1 MRLFGKPFASN
12 LQCEDRRSIPLER
25 LLAAVQSA
33 STNTLGSTALFA
45 SAFLALCGTAVIKP
59 EAALAES
66 TLYVTVRESKL
77 HEKADFF
84 SAAVGD
90 IRYGDALSVVSSSG
104 PWAQVRTSGGKS
116 GYVHQSAVTNRK
128 VVLNAGAG
136 YSGKADAN
144 DVVLAGKGF
153 SAEVERQFAANHR
166 NLNFADVNAME
177 RIRVA
182 PKELQSFVSVGQLGK
197 KGS

>member
-1 MRLFGKPFASN
+1 MR
-12 LQCEDRRSIPLER
+12 R
-25 LLAAVQSA
+25 LIALSLLT
-33 STNTLGSTALFA
+33 SGLLGAN
-45 SAFLALCGTAVIKP
+45 V
-59 EAALAES
+59 ALAES

-90 IRYGDALSVVSSSG
+90 IRYGEALSVVSSSG
-104 PWAQVRTSGGKS
+104 AWSQVKTSGGKS
-116 GYVHQSAVTNRK
+116 GYVHQSAVTTRK
-128 VVLNAGAG
+128 VVLNSGAG

-153 SAEVERQFAANHR
+153 SADVEKQFAASHR
-166 NLNFADVNAME
+166 SLNFADVNAME
-177 RIRVA
+177 RIKVA